1 LFNSLILG
9 LSILNKYFLSSV
21 NVECLK
27 SKLATLP
34 NSSVN
39 LVILPLEYAIL
50 YELDVISPSV

>member
-1 LFNSLILG
+1 M
-9 LSILNKYFLSSV
+9 LNKYFLSSV

-50 YELDVISPSV
+50 YELDVVSPSELES